1 MSAPSPLVRIRL
13 DKWLWA
19 ARMYKTRALAV
30 EALGRGQVS
39 VNGAAAKPGHDMR
52 VGDRLALRQ
61 RGWTREVVVVALGSI
76 RGPASVAAA
85 MYEETAESL
94 AAHAAAL
101 EARRLDPAAVA
112 GAGRPT
118 KRDRRA
124 LAAWDRWSAS
134 AED

>member
-1 MSAPSPLVRIRL
+1 MSALSPLVRVRL

-30 EALGRGQVS
+30 EAIGRGQVS
-39 VNGAAAKPGHDMR
+39 VNGAAAKPAHDMR

-76 RGPASVAAA
+76 RGPASAAAA
-85 MYEETAESL
+85 MYEETADSL
-94 AAHAAAL
+94 AAHARAL
-101 EARRLDPAAVA
+101 ETRRLEPAAVA

-124 LAAWDRWSAS
+124 LAEWDRWSAS